1 MWNLKYGTNEP
12 ICKAETDSNIKNRFV
27 VAKGERG
34 GRKMDWEFGVS
45 RYTLLHA
52 AWINHNIL
60 LHSTRTIF
68 SFLAETIMEINIKM
82 NVKLALIQLYFN

>member
-45 RYTLLHA
+45 RCHLLHLEWISKVLMYSIGNYILYPA
-52 AWINHNIL
+52 INHNGKEY
-60 LHSTRTIF
+60 F
-68 SFLAETIMEINIKM
+68 KIMYI
-82 NVKLALIQLYFN
+82 